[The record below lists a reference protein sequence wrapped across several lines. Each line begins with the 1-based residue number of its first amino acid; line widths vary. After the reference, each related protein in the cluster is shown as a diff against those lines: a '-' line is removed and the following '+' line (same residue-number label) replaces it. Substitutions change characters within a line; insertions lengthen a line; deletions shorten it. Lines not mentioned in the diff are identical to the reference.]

1 MPALA
6 RAPWEE
12 AMTDLRPGPV
22 AGPTTDSVTSADG
35 TTLGYHQL
43 GQGPGLVLVHGAM
56 ESARSHL
63 QLAEAL
69 ADSFTVYLPD
79 RRGRGRSGGYDDEH
93 HVHKDV
99 EDLGALLA
107 KTGTHRVFGVSS
119 GALICLQAALMLPA
133 VRKVALFEPPL
144 SVDGSVPT
152 TWLTRFDEEIA
163 QGRVSAALVTGMR
176 AARMGPSL
184 LRAMP
189 RPFLEFLTAAAMRH
203 EERKA
208 APDDVTMRLLAP
220 TLHHDF
226 QWVAETAETL
236 DSYADIRADVLL
248 LGGSRSPAYLRSALD
263 ALETTLPRAERVE
276 FAGLG
281 HGASGNADRGGQP
294 VRVARELRRF
304 FV

>member
-1 MPALA
+1 
-6 RAPWEE
+6 
-12 AMTDLRPGPV
+12 
-22 AGPTTDSVTSADG
+22 
-35 TTLGYHQL
+35 
-43 GQGPGLVLVHGAM
+43 
-56 ESARSHL
+56 
-63 QLAEAL
+63 
-69 ADSFTVYLPD
+69 
-79 RRGRGRSGGYDDEH
+79 
-93 HVHKDV
+93 
-99 EDLGALLA
+99 
-107 KTGTHRVFGVSS
+107 
-119 GALICLQAALMLPA
+119 
-133 VRKVALFEPPL
+133 
-144 SVDGSVPT
+144 
-152 TWLTRFDEEIA
+152 
-163 QGRVSAALVTGMR
+163 
-176 AARMGPSL
+176 
-184 LRAMP
+184 
-189 RPFLEFLTAAAMRH
+189 MRH
-203 EERKA
+203 EDRKA